1 MNVAVARREWSLSM
15 ELFLFLQLLDVLTTI
30 LGLRLGLGEASPFIR
45 FLMNMGPLAGLLAS
59 KVVAVVLGGICV
71 YLGRFHVIRW
81 INYWYA
87 ALVMWNMALI
97 LSR

>member
-1 MNVAVARREWSLSM
+1 M